1 MSKGS
6 SKGFSEIN
14 DLDAFFANT
23 SEREF
28 DEYMDASDG
37 VAP

>member
-1 MSKGS
+1 MSKDGS
-6 SKGFSEIN
+6 SKAYSSIN

-28 DEYMDASDG
+28 DEYM
-37 VAP
+37 